1 MRDANLRALKFALAD
16 IDGIET
22 LTQANVGGRMVFG
35 FGVSAA
41 STTIGVDPA
50 ATDDQIIAAIR
61 KAAEA
66 KQPVPAATAPAP
78 QPKDTTMSTPAPGG
92 FAASLRA
99 MMDEARAGVA
109 KARSDG
115 LAQVQTAVGKLAEAK
130 DATVK
135 VAGAT
140 AKMIEDEAAATMAEL
155 GQISNDL

>member
-1 MRDANLRALKFALAD
+1 MRDVNLRALKFALAD

-66 KQPVPAATAPAP
+66 KQPAPAAPAAAAP
-78 QPKDTTMSTPAPGG
+78 QPTQGTTTMSVTG
-92 FAASLRA
+92 AAHVGTSLKDMLNDRK
-99 MMDEARAGVA
+99 A
-109 KARSDG
+109 KIAAAHDK
-115 LAQVQTAVGKLAEAK
+115 LNTNFGKLDQATAALDTLGDKVGAEA
-130 DATVK
+130 DDLLATV
-135 VAGAT
+135 
-140 AKMIEDEAAATMAEL
+140 
-155 GQISNDL
+155 GQISNEIVGGS

>member
-1 MRDANLRALKFALAD
+1 MRDVNLWGLRLALAD
-16 IDGIET
+16 VPGIAGLNQT
-22 LTQANVGGRMVFG
+22 NVGGRMVFG
-35 FGVSAA
+35 VDGLVV
-41 STTIGVDPA
+41 GVDPA

-66 KQPVPAATAPAP
+66 KQPAPAPAAP

-155 GQISNDL
+155 GQLSNDL

>member
-66 KQPVPAATAPAP
+66 KQPAPAPAAP

-135 VAGAT
+135 VAGNT

-155 GQISNDL
+155 GQLSNDL